1 MRIIVDAMGGDNAPG
16 EIVKGALRARKEL
29 GVDVVLVGRKEEIE
43 RCLNPDDICQFE
55 IVDAREIVTME
66 DDPSTATRRK
76 KDSSMTVALNLLRD
90 GKGDAVVSAGS
101 TGALLTGATLIV
113 KRIRGIRRAAMAPV
127 LPAGEHGVML
137 IDCGANVECT
147 PEYLLQFGLMG
158 SVYARRMMGCEEP
171 RVGLLN
177 VGTEDTKGG
186 ELQHQA
192 FALLTG
198 ATLIV
203 KRIKGIRRAAMAP
216 VLPAGE
222 HGIMLIDC
230 GANVEC
236 TPEYLL
242 QFAYMGSFYAKKMMG
257 CESPRVGL
265 LNVGTEDTK
274 GGELQHQAFALLKQ
288 AAEEGRINFVGNV
301 EGTGVFMGA
310 ADVVVTDGFT
320 GNVLLKGTEGAIN
333 FMMGALKGVFYKSTK
348 NKLAAA
354 VLKNDL
360 KAMKKSMDVNE
371 VGGTAFVGIS
381 KPVIKAHGSSKEAA
395 FFAAIRQAIAF
406 VNAGVV
412 EDIENNIEYMKL
424 KAEN

>member
-43 RCLNPDDICQFE
+43 RCLSSDEICQFE
-55 IVDAREIVTME
+55 IVDAREVVTME

-101 TGALLTGATLIV
+101 TG
-113 KRIRGIRRAAMAPV
+113 
-127 LPAGEHGVML
+127 
-137 IDCGANVECT
+137 
-147 PEYLLQFGLMG
+147 
-158 SVYARRMMGCEEP
+158 
-171 RVGLLN
+171 
-177 VGTEDTKGG
+177 
-186 ELQHQA
+186 
-192 FALLTG
+192 ALLTG

-288 AAEEGRINFVGNV
+288 AGEEGRINFVGNV
-301 EGTGVFMGA
+301 EGTGVFTGA

-320 GNVLLKGTEGAIN
+320 GNVLLKGTEVVIKY
-333 FMMGALKGVFYKSTK
+333 MMKSLKGVFYKSTK

-354 VLKNDL
+354 VLKNDIYGL
-360 KAMKKSMDVNE
+360 KAMLDPSE
-371 VGGTAFVGIS
+371 VGGTALLGIS
-381 KPVIKAHGSSKEAA
+381 RPVIKAHGSSDAR
-395 FFAAIRQAIAF
+395 AIRSSVKQAITF
-406 VNAGVV
+406 INAGV
-412 EDIENNIEYMKL
+412 IENIEKNIAYMRITSD
-424 KAEN
+424 EGE